1 MILLA
6 LDSPYYDVFLRP
18 LPMHH
23 NITHALFKR
32 PLKTCYIRFCTYFAI
47 LCTTAISFSPSSSAF
62 FKVEASL

>member
-32 PLKTCYIRFCTYFAI
+32 PFKRVTFAFVLILPYFA
-47 LCTTAISFSPSSSAF
+47 PQQ
-62 FKVEASL
+62 